1 MADPIQL
8 ILKLIDQVTPTLQK
22 INQEIGATQSQVNR
36 GVSFAGLEGSLGS
49 LGKAASAVFGG
60 MKSGIGDAVGAISG
74 LFSPL
79 TAVSFGFNQITQSV
93 QTMMAAARPAYEF
106 LIGSNE
112 RLNAQLLSSQTN
124 LASAT
129 RIFKNGVEIKDPT
142 EKIKSTRPQLEGA
155 LKQIEKETEDL
166 VGVTS
171 AQVNELF
178 QITLQ
183 NASQLNNQSKQFPGP
198 IQAATSLTKGWAAS
212 LKVIG
217 LPLAAASQEV
227 NSILR
232 GQLDQNSALGKNLNL
247 TNEQIN
253 KWKAQGILVDEI
265 NKRLE
270 TFVAG
275 NAIAAQSIEGISSN
289 IQDAFEILGR
299 EVGKPLLQPVINA
312 LDAGFKYIKA
322 NREAVIG
329 FFKSVVDE
337 SLLSGQSIAQNLK
350 PIFGVV
356 AGLAQAI
363 APGFNAVFQT
373 VLKLGEVVAATLSPV
388 ITLLGVALTP
398 AIQAFSI
405 IFQVLDSILGLF
417 MQAFR
422 ATQPVRDAIAGIALQ
437 IQDFFNQ
444 FGGGWTNAIADV
456 ERFISASI
464 AAIQPFLNFLG
475 SQIGGAAQAAIKALE
490 PIGKFFANLFGGA
503 MTVANNFGK
512 AAITSLQLISKEVA
526 NSPIGKVITA
536 LLKELDKLTGNSFS
550 KGAENFNKAF
560 NQTGNAA
567 QGATD
572 QITIQG
578 KELDRL
584 GNTYE
589 QLEKKVNNAQRV
601 IVEQG
606 SGDPERFKAAA
617 KELIDLTNQQ
627 VQSGAITE
635 AEGQKRLQA
644 LADNT
649 KLEFSLQQSAKKAI
663 ADLGQS
669 ANQEEIDRIKQQQ
682 QAIDEQIASGYLSQE
697 EGQKQITALKQQ
709 EQQKQLDFLNE
720 QLQKELVAGGA
731 NDSDRAKKLRQ
742 QIAQTE
748 TELAKSGQRARED
761 AFKARLNDFDE
772 QQKILEGKRAQG
784 QVSEQEFNDQSFKL
798 TNDKLDAELTN
809 IREKRSRLKATDK
822 EGLEALAAQE
832 AEILKKRVDAAEKYE
847 NEKIAILDR
856 AQKKALDVAKM
867 AETSRDIETQK
878 LLNARQIR
886 EVEANELN
894 LQAKQATTREEL
906 RLEQEKVK
914 ALEAL
919 PKLSDPVKEEARQ
932 AKIRASRQRTADL
945 TLQTLKNE
953 YALEEARTRVI
964 QDRIDQQLKVTINNF
979 TQEQQLLQQ
988 SAMAQDYKVK
998 AIERQNTLLNAQKDL
1013 QSAISGYVS
1022 GQYQLAESL
1031 TTSESRK
1038 RRIQEEAARA
1048 RLAFLAREQAL
1059 ERQSLELEIQRNQAM
1074 LLREQIQ
1081 NRIEQSKAKAD
1092 VATAQAELEK
1102 ARADKKTTPAEL
1114 RAKELAVQ
1122 AASDRA
1128 VGTQYQGLLLDE
1140 QGRQQG
1146 ALDNARR
1153 RGLQYRQELQTDQAR
1168 SSLAQITRTKS
1179 DDRVLAAEFLQKAR
1193 NAADDSTAIVVPQST
1208 IPTFEQ
1214 FSGRREAIQ
1223 AQINQVVGGSG
1234 GVSTVAPVQRNL
1246 PAQSS
1251 TVLGGDGQV
1260 IQLLSDIKGAM
1271 EGLSNASAQPINQ
1284 TNSIT
1289 NHFTGED
1296 IQSGQMKS
1304 KVKQDV
1310 LNVLYDVARLA
1321 KT

>member
-36 GVSFAGLEGSLGS
+36 GVSFAGLEGNLGS

-142 EKIKSTRPQLEGA
+142 EKIKSTRPQLEAA

-217 LPLAAASQEV
+217 LPLSQAAQEV

-232 GQLDQNSALGKNLNL
+232 SSVDQNSMLAKNLNI

-253 KWKAQGILVDEI
+253 KWKAQGTLVDEI

-437 IQDFFNQ
+437 IQGFFNQ
-444 FGGGWTNAIADV
+444 FGDGWTNAIADV

-560 NQTGNAA
+560 NQTADAA
-567 QGATD
+567 KGAAD
-572 QITIQG
+572 QTTFQA

-663 ADLGQS
+663 ADLAQS
-669 ANQEEIDRIKQQQ
+669 ANQEEIDGIKRQQLE
-682 QAIDEQIASGYLSQE
+682 IEEQLGEGYIS
-697 EGQKQITALKQQ
+697 QQ
-709 EQQKQLDFLNE
+709 EASKRLTELKRSELEKQREFLNAE
-720 QLQKELVAGGA
+720 LQRELAQGGA
-731 NDSDRAKKLRQ
+731 NESDRAKKLRQ
-742 QIAQTE
+742 QLSQTE
-748 TELAKSGQRARED
+748 AEIGKNTRKQQEENFNR
-761 AFKARLNDFDE
+761 RLQDFDE

-784 QVSEQEFNDQSFKL
+784 LVSEQQFNDESFKL
-798 TNDKLDAELTN
+798 TMDRLNVEAET
-809 IREKRSRLKATDK
+809 IQQERARLSKDDK
-822 EGLEALAAQE
+822 EGMEALAARE
-832 AEILKKRVDAAEKYE
+832 AEIQKKRVDAIEKYE

-1038 RRIQEEAARA
+1038 RRIQEEAARS

-1140 QGRQQG
+1140 QERQQG

-1321 KT
+1321 KN